1 MIAKIYV
8 AMIDRLTLILL
19 AMAIFFAAYGVY
31 LLVLWF

>member
-8 AMIDRLTLILL
+8 AMIDCLTLILL
-19 AMAIFFAAYGVY
+19 AMAIFFAAYVVY